1 MEEEKVILFIL
12 LLSSISIH
20 EWAHAWVA
28 DKLGDPLP
36 RQQGRVTLDPRSHID
51 PIGTLLIPFIMIFAS
66 PGFAIIGWGKP
77 VQISLRNR
85 ETKKRDDI
93 LITLAGP
100 LSNLSIAFICSLSFG
115 LLNRIVPLGESALLL
130 LYQIISL
137 NAVLFLFNLLPV
149 PPLDGSHILKNMVN
163 MKDETFL
170 KFSKYGFFILIVLIN
185 IPNFQKWMG
194 FGIEGLNSIFFGI
207 FSLLQSQVLF

>member
-1 MEEEKVILFIL
+1 MSEEQKIILFL
-12 LLSSISIH
+12 LLVVCITIH

-51 PIGTLLIPFIMIFAS
+51 PIGTLLIPLIMIFAS

-77 VQISLRNR
+77 VQISFPNR

-93 LITLAGP
+93 LITIAGP

-115 LLNRIVPLGESALLL
+115 LFYRFVPLGESALLL
-130 LYQIISL
+130 LYQIVSL
-137 NAVLFLFNLLPV
+137 NAVLFLFNLLPI

-163 MKDETFL
+163 MKDETFS
-170 KFSKYGFFILIVLIN
+170 KFSKYGFFILIILIN
-185 IPNFQKWMG
+185 IPFFQKWMG
-194 FGIEGLNSIFFGI
+194 SGIEGLNSIFFGI
-207 FSLLQSQVLF
+207 FSLLQS

>member
-1 MEEEKVILFIL
+1 VSEEQKIILFL
-12 LLSSISIH
+12 LLVVCITIH

-51 PIGTLLIPFIMIFAS
+51 PIGTLLIPLIMIFAS

-77 VQISLRNR
+77 VQISLPNR

-93 LITLAGP
+93 LITIAGP

-115 LLNRIVPLGESALLL
+115 LFYRFVPLGEYALLF
-130 LYQIISL
+130 LYQIVSL
-137 NAVLFLFNLLPV
+137 NAVLFLFNLLPI

-170 KFSKYGFFILIVLIN
+170 KFSKYGFFILIILIN
-185 IPNFQKWMG
+185 IPFFQKWMG
-194 FGIEGLNSIFFGI
+194 SGIEGLNSIFFGI
-207 FSLLQSQVLF
+207 FSLLQS

>member
-1 MEEEKVILFIL
+1 MSEEQKIILFL
-12 LLSSISIH
+12 LLVVCITIH

-51 PIGTLLIPFIMIFAS
+51 PIGTLLIPLVMIFAS

-77 VQISLRNR
+77 VQISLPNR

-93 LITLAGP
+93 LITIAGP

-115 LLNRIVPLGESALLL
+115 LFYRFVPLGESALLL
-130 LYQIISL
+130 LYQIVSL
-137 NAVLFLFNLLPV
+137 NAVLFLFNLLPI

-170 KFSKYGFFILIVLIN
+170 KFSKYGFFILIILIN
-185 IPNFQKWMG
+185 IPFFQKWMG
-194 FGIEGLNSIFFGI
+194 SGIEGLNSIFFGI
-207 FSLLQSQVLF
+207 FSLLQS

>member
-1 MEEEKVILFIL
+1 VSEEQKIILFL
-12 LLSSISIH
+12 LLVVCITIH

-51 PIGTLLIPFIMIFAS
+51 PIGTLLIPLVMIFAS

-77 VQISLRNR
+77 VQISLPNR

-93 LITLAGP
+93 LITIAGP
-100 LSNLSIAFICSLSFG
+100 LSNLSIAFICSSSFG
-115 LLNRIVPLGESALLL
+115 LFYRFVPLGESALLL
-130 LYQIISL
+130 LYQIVSL
-137 NAVLFLFNLLPV
+137 NAVLFLFNLLPI

-170 KFSKYGFFILIVLIN
+170 KFSKYGFFILIILIN
-185 IPNFQKWMG
+185 IPFFQKWMG
-194 FGIEGLNSIFFGI
+194 SGIEGLNSIFFGI
-207 FSLLQSQVLF
+207 FSLLQS

>member
-12 LLSSISIH
+12 LISSISIH

-28 DKLGDPLP
+28 DKLGDTLP

-77 VQISLRNR
+77 VQISLPNR

-100 LSNLSIAFICSLSFG
+100 LSNLSIAFICSLTFG
-115 LLNRIVPLGESALLL
+115 LLHRIVPLGESALFL
-130 LYQIISL
+130 LYQIVSL

-170 KFSKYGFFILIVLIN
+170 KFSKYGFFILIILIN
-185 IPNFQKWMG
+185 IPNFQNWMG
-194 FGIEGLNSIFFGI
+194 SGIEGLNSIFFGI
-207 FSLLQSQVLF
+207 FSLLQS

>member
-1 MEEEKVILFIL
+1 MSEEQKIILFL
-12 LLSSISIH
+12 LLIVCITIH

-28 DKLGDPLP
+28 DKLGDTLP

-51 PIGTLLIPFIMIFAS
+51 PIGTVLIPFIMIFAS

-77 VQISLRNR
+77 VQISLPNR

-93 LITLAGP
+93 LITIAGP

-115 LLNRIVPLGESALLL
+115 LFHRFVPLGESGLLL

-137 NAVLFLFNLLPV
+137 NAVLFLFNLLPI

-170 KFSKYGFFILIVLIN
+170 KFSKYGFFILIILIN
-185 IPNFQKWMG
+185 VPIFQKWMG
-194 FGIEGLNSIFFGI
+194 SGIESLNSIFFGI
-207 FSLLQSQVLF
+207 FSLLQG

>member
-1 MEEEKVILFIL
+1 VSEEQKIILFL
-12 LLSSISIH
+12 LLVVCITIH

-51 PIGTLLIPFIMIFAS
+51 PISTLLIPLIMIFAS

-77 VQISLRNR
+77 VQISLPNR

-93 LITLAGP
+93 LITIAGP

-115 LLNRIVPLGESALLL
+115 LFYRFVPLGESALLL
-130 LYQIISL
+130 LYQIVSL
-137 NAVLFLFNLLPV
+137 NAVLFLFNLLPI

-170 KFSKYGFFILIVLIN
+170 KFSKYGFFILIILIN
-185 IPNFQKWMG
+185 ISFFQKWMG
-194 FGIEGLNSIFFGI
+194 SGIEGLNSIFFGI
-207 FSLLQSQVLF
+207 FSLLQS

>member
-1 MEEEKVILFIL
+1 MVVCIT
-12 LLSSISIH
+12 IH

-28 DKLGDPLP
+28 DRLGDPLP

-51 PIGTLLIPFIMIFAS
+51 PIGTLLIPLIMIFAS

-77 VQISLRNR
+77 VQISLPNP

-93 LITLAGP
+93 LITIAGP

-115 LLNRIVPLGESALLL
+115 LFYRFVPLGESALLL
-130 LYQIISL
+130 LYQIVSL
-137 NAVLFLFNLLPV
+137 NAVLFLFNLLPI

-170 KFSKYGFFILIVLIN
+170 KFSKYGFFKLIILIN
-185 IPNFQKWMG
+185 IPFFQKWMG
-194 FGIEGLNSIFFGI
+194 SGIEGLNSIFFGI
-207 FSLLQSQVLF
+207 FSLLQS

>member
-1 MEEEKVILFIL
+1 MSEEQKIILFL
-12 LLSSISIH
+12 LLVVCITIH

-51 PIGTLLIPFIMIFAS
+51 PIGTLLIPLIMIFAS

-77 VQISLRNR
+77 VQISLPNR
-85 ETKKRDDI
+85 KTKKRDDI
-93 LITLAGP
+93 LITIAGP

-115 LLNRIVPLGESALLL
+115 LFYRFVPLGESALLL
-130 LYQIISL
+130 LYQIVSL
-137 NAVLFLFNLLPV
+137 NAVLFLFNLLPI

-170 KFSKYGFFILIVLIN
+170 KFSKYGFFILIILIN
-185 IPNFQKWMG
+185 IPLFQKWMG
-194 FGIEGLNSIFFGI
+194 SGIEGLNSIFFGI
-207 FSLLQSQVLF
+207 FSLLQS

>member
-1 MEEEKVILFIL
+1 LEEEKVILFIL

-77 VQISLRNR
+77 VQISLPNR

-115 LLNRIVPLGESALLL
+115 LLNRLVPLGESALLL

-170 KFSKYGFFILIVLIN
+170 KFSKYGFFTLIILIN

-207 FSLLQSQVLF
+207 FSLLQS

>member
-1 MEEEKVILFIL
+1 VSEEQKIILFL
-12 LLSSISIH
+12 LLVVCITIH

-51 PIGTLLIPFIMIFAS
+51 PIGTLLIPLIMIFAS

-77 VQISLRNR
+77 VQISLPNR

-93 LITLAGP
+93 LITIAGP

-115 LLNRIVPLGESALLL
+115 LFYRFVPLGESALLF
-130 LYQIISL
+130 LYQIVSL
-137 NAVLFLFNLLPV
+137 NAVLFLFNLLPI
-149 PPLDGSHILKNMVN
+149 PPLDGSHILKNVVN

-170 KFSKYGFFILIVLIN
+170 KFSKYGFFILIILIN
-185 IPNFQKWMG
+185 IPFFQKWMG
-194 FGIEGLNSIFFGI
+194 SGIEGLNSIFFGI
-207 FSLLQSQVLF
+207 FSLLQS

>member
-1 MEEEKVILFIL
+1 VSEEQKIILFL
-12 LLSSISIH
+12 LLVVCITIH

-51 PIGTLLIPFIMIFAS
+51 PIGTLLIPLIMIFAS

-77 VQISLRNR
+77 VQISLPNR

-93 LITLAGP
+93 LITIAGP

-115 LLNRIVPLGESALLL
+115 LFYRFVTLGESALLL
-130 LYQIISL
+130 LYQIVSL
-137 NAVLFLFNLLPV
+137 NAVLFLFNLLPI

-170 KFSKYGFFILIVLIN
+170 KFSKYGFFILIILIN
-185 IPNFQKWMG
+185 IPFFQKWMG
-194 FGIEGLNSIFFGI
+194 SGIEGLNSIFFGI
-207 FSLLQSQVLF
+207 FSLLQS

>member
-1 MEEEKVILFIL
+1 MSEEQKIILFL
-12 LLSSISIH
+12 LLVVCITIH

-51 PIGTLLIPFIMIFAS
+51 PVGTLLIPLIMIFAS

-77 VQISLRNR
+77 VQISLPNR
-85 ETKKRDDI
+85 ETKKRDDV
-93 LITLAGP
+93 LITIAGP

-115 LLNRIVPLGESALLL
+115 LFYRFVPLGESALLL
-130 LYQIISL
+130 LYQIVSL
-137 NAVLFLFNLLPV
+137 NAVLFLFNLLPI

-170 KFSKYGFFILIVLIN
+170 KFSKYGFFILIILIN
-185 IPNFQKWMG
+185 IPFFQKWMG
-194 FGIEGLNSIFFGI
+194 SGIEGLNSIFFGI
-207 FSLLQSQVLF
+207 FSLLQS

>member
-77 VQISLRNR
+77 VQISLPNR

-170 KFSKYGFFILIVLIN
+170 KFSKYGFFILIILIN
-185 IPNFQKWMG
+185 IPFFQKWMG
-194 FGIEGLNSIFFGI
+194 SGIEGLNSIFFGI
-207 FSLLQSQVLF
+207 FSLLQS

>member
-1 MEEEKVILFIL
+1 MSEEQKIILFL
-12 LLSSISIH
+12 LLVVCITIH

-51 PIGTLLIPFIMIFAS
+51 PIGTLLIPLVMIFAS

-77 VQISLRNR
+77 VQISLPNR

-93 LITLAGP
+93 LITIAGP

-115 LLNRIVPLGESALLL
+115 LFYRFVPLGESALLL
-130 LYQIISL
+130 LYQIVSL
-137 NAVLFLFNLLPV
+137 NAVLFLFNLLPI

-170 KFSKYGFFILIVLIN
+170 KFSKYGFFILIILIN

-194 FGIEGLNSIFFGI
+194 SGIEGLNSIFFGI
-207 FSLLQSQVLF
+207 FSLLQS

>member
-1 MEEEKVILFIL
+1 MEEEKVLLFIL

-77 VQISLRNR
+77 VQISLPNR

-100 LSNLSIAFICSLSFG
+100 LSNLSIAFICSLTFG
-115 LLNRIVPLGESALLL
+115 LLHRIVPLGESALFL
-130 LYQIISL
+130 LYQIVSL

-170 KFSKYGFFILIVLIN
+170 KFSKYGFFILIILIN
-185 IPNFQKWMG
+185 VPNFQKWMG
-194 FGIEGLNSIFFGI
+194 SGIEGLNSIFFGI
-207 FSLLQSQVLF
+207 FSLLQS

>member
-1 MEEEKVILFIL
+1 MSEEQKIILFL
-12 LLSSISIH
+12 LLVVCITIH

-51 PIGTLLIPFIMIFAS
+51 PIGTLLIPLIMIFAS

-77 VQISLRNR
+77 VQISLPNR

-100 LSNLSIAFICSLSFG
+100 LSNLSIAFICSLTFG
-115 LLNRIVPLGESALLL
+115 LLHRIVPLGESALFL
-130 LYQIISL
+130 LYQIVSL

-170 KFSKYGFFILIVLIN
+170 KFSKYGFFILIILIN
-185 IPNFQKWMG
+185 IPNFQNWMG
-194 FGIEGLNSIFFGI
+194 SGIEGLNSIFFGI
-207 FSLLQSQVLF
+207 FSLLQS

>member
-1 MEEEKVILFIL
+1 MSEEQKIILFL
-12 LLSSISIH
+12 LLVVCITIH

-51 PIGTLLIPFIMIFAS
+51 PIGTLLIPLIMIFAS

-77 VQISLRNR
+77 VQISLPNR

-93 LITLAGP
+93 LITIAGP

-115 LLNRIVPLGESALLL
+115 LFYRFVALGESALLL
-130 LYQIISL
+130 LYQIVSL
-137 NAVLFLFNLLPV
+137 NAVLFLFNLLPI

-170 KFSKYGFFILIVLIN
+170 KFSKYGFFILIILIN
-185 IPNFQKWMG
+185 IPFFQKWMG
-194 FGIEGLNSIFFGI
+194 SGIEGLNSIFFGI
-207 FSLLQSQVLF
+207 FSLLQS

>member
-1 MEEEKVILFIL
+1 MSEEQKIILFL
-12 LLSSISIH
+12 LLVVCITIH
-20 EWAHAWVA
+20 EWAHALVA

-51 PIGTLLIPFIMIFAS
+51 PIGTLLIPLIMIFAS

-77 VQISLRNR
+77 VQISLPNR

-93 LITLAGP
+93 LITIAGP

-115 LLNRIVPLGESALLL
+115 LFYRFVPLGESALLL
-130 LYQIISL
+130 LYQIVSL
-137 NAVLFLFNLLPV
+137 NAVLFLFNLLPI

-170 KFSKYGFFILIVLIN
+170 KFSKYGFFILIILIN
-185 IPNFQKWMG
+185 IPFFQKWMG
-194 FGIEGLNSIFFGI
+194 SGIEGLNSIFFGI
-207 FSLLQSQVLF
+207 FSLLQS

>member
-115 LLNRIVPLGESALLL
+115 LLNRLVPLGESALLL

-170 KFSKYGFFILIVLIN
+170 KFSKYGFFILIILIN

-207 FSLLQSQVLF
+207 FSLLQS

>member
-1 MEEEKVILFIL
+1 MSEEQKIILFL
-12 LLSSISIH
+12 LLVVCITIH

-51 PIGTLLIPFIMIFAS
+51 PIGTLLIPLIMIFAS

-77 VQISLRNR
+77 VQISLPNR

-93 LITLAGP
+93 LITIAGP

-115 LLNRIVPLGESALLL
+115 LFYRFVPPGESALLL
-130 LYQIISL
+130 LYQIVSL
-137 NAVLFLFNLLPV
+137 NAVLFLFNLLPI

-170 KFSKYGFFILIVLIN
+170 KFSKYGFFILIILIN
-185 IPNFQKWMG
+185 IPFFQKWMG
-194 FGIEGLNSIFFGI
+194 SGIEGLNSIFFGI
-207 FSLLQSQVLF
+207 FSLLQS

>member
-1 MEEEKVILFIL
+1 MSEEQKIILFL
-12 LLSSISIH
+12 LLVVCITIH

-51 PIGTLLIPFIMIFAS
+51 PVGTLLIPLIMIFAS
-66 PGFAIIGWGKP
+66 PSFAIIGWGKP
-77 VQISLRNR
+77 VQISLPNR

-93 LITLAGP
+93 LITIAGP

-115 LLNRIVPLGESALLL
+115 LFYRFVPLGESALLL
-130 LYQIISL
+130 LYQIVSL
-137 NAVLFLFNLLPV
+137 NAVLFLFNLLPI
-149 PPLDGSHILKNMVN
+149 PPLDGSHILKNVVN

-170 KFSKYGFFILIVLIN
+170 KFSKYGFFILIIFIN
-185 IPNFQKWMG
+185 IPFFQKWMG
-194 FGIEGLNSIFFGI
+194 SGIEGLNSIFFGI
-207 FSLLQSQVLF
+207 FSLLQS

>member
-1 MEEEKVILFIL
+1 MSEEQKIILFL
-12 LLSSISIH
+12 LLVVCITIH

-51 PIGTLLIPFIMIFAS
+51 PIGTLLIPLIMIFAS

-77 VQISLRNR
+77 VQISLPNR
-85 ETKKRDDI
+85 ETNKRDDI
-93 LITLAGP
+93 LITIAGP

-115 LLNRIVPLGESALLL
+115 LFYRFVPLGESALLL
-130 LYQIISL
+130 LYQIVSL
-137 NAVLFLFNLLPV
+137 NAVLFLFNLLPI

-170 KFSKYGFFILIVLIN
+170 KFSKYGFFILIILIN
-185 IPNFQKWMG
+185 IPFFQKWMG
-194 FGIEGLNSIFFGI
+194 SGIEGLNSIFFGI
-207 FSLLQSQVLF
+207 FSLLQS

>member
-1 MEEEKVILFIL
+1 LEEEKVILFIL

-77 VQISLRNR
+77 VQISLPNR

-115 LLNRIVPLGESALLL
+115 LLNRLVPLGESALLL

-170 KFSKYGFFILIVLIN
+170 KFSKYGFFILIILIN

-207 FSLLQSQVLF
+207 FSLLQS

>member
-1 MEEEKVILFIL
+1 VSEEQKIILFL
-12 LLSSISIH
+12 LLVVCITIH

-51 PIGTLLIPFIMIFAS
+51 PIGTLLIPLVMIFAS

-77 VQISLRNR
+77 VQISLPNR

-93 LITLAGP
+93 LITFAGP

-115 LLNRIVPLGESALLL
+115 LFYRFVPLGESALLL
-130 LYQIISL
+130 LYQIVSL
-137 NAVLFLFNLLPV
+137 NAVLFLFNLLPI

-170 KFSKYGFFILIVLIN
+170 KFSKYGFFILIILIN
-185 IPNFQKWMG
+185 IPFFQKWMG
-194 FGIEGLNSIFFGI
+194 SGIEGLNSIFFGI
-207 FSLLQSQVLF
+207 FSLLQS

>member
-1 MEEEKVILFIL
+1 VSEEQKIILFL
-12 LLSSISIH
+12 LLVVCITIH

-51 PIGTLLIPFIMIFAS
+51 PIGTLLIPLVMIFAS

-77 VQISLRNR
+77 VQISLPNR

-93 LITLAGP
+93 LITIAGP

-115 LLNRIVPLGESALLL
+115 LFYRFVTLGESALLL
-130 LYQIISL
+130 LYQIVSL
-137 NAVLFLFNLLPV
+137 NAVLFLFNLLPI

-170 KFSKYGFFILIVLIN
+170 KFSKYGFFILIILIN
-185 IPNFQKWMG
+185 IPFFQKWMG
-194 FGIEGLNSIFFGI
+194 SGIEGLNSIFFGI
-207 FSLLQSQVLF
+207 FSLLQS

>member
-1 MEEEKVILFIL
+1 VSEEQKIILFL
-12 LLSSISIH
+12 LLVVCITIH

-51 PIGTLLIPFIMIFAS
+51 PVGTLLIPLIMIFAS

-77 VQISLRNR
+77 VQISLPNR

-93 LITLAGP
+93 LITIAGP

-115 LLNRIVPLGESALLL
+115 LFYRFVPLGESALLL
-130 LYQIISL
+130 LYQIVSL
-137 NAVLFLFNLLPV
+137 NAVLFLFNLLPI

-170 KFSKYGFFILIVLIN
+170 KFSKYGFFILIILIN
-185 IPNFQKWMG
+185 IPFFQKWMG
-194 FGIEGLNSIFFGI
+194 SGIEGLNSIFFGI
-207 FSLLQSQVLF
+207 FSLLQS

>member
-77 VQISLRNR
+77 VQISLPNP

-93 LITLAGP
+93 LITIAGP

-115 LLNRIVPLGESALLL
+115 LFYRFVPLGESALLL
-130 LYQIISL
+130 LYQIVSL

-170 KFSKYGFFILIVLIN
+170 QFSKYGFFILIILIN

-207 FSLLQSQVLF
+207 FSLLQS

>member
-1 MEEEKVILFIL
+1 VSEEQKIILFL
-12 LLSSISIH
+12 LLVVCITIH

-51 PIGTLLIPFIMIFAS
+51 PIGTLLIPLVMIFAS

-77 VQISLRNR
+77 VQISLPNR

-93 LITLAGP
+93 LITIAGP

-115 LLNRIVPLGESALLL
+115 LFYRFVPLGESALLL
-130 LYQIISL
+130 LYQIVSL
-137 NAVLFLFNLLPV
+137 NAVLFLFNLLPI
-149 PPLDGSHILKNMVN
+149 PPLDGSLILKNMVN

-170 KFSKYGFFILIVLIN
+170 KFSKYGFFILIILIN
-185 IPNFQKWMG
+185 IPFFQKWMG
-194 FGIEGLNSIFFGI
+194 SGIEGLNSIFFGI
-207 FSLLQSQVLF
+207 FSLLQS

>member
-12 LLSSISIH
+12 LISSISIH

-51 PIGTLLIPFIMIFAS
+51 PLGTLLIPCIMIFAS

-77 VQISLRNR
+77 VQISLPNR

-100 LSNLSIAFICSLSFG
+100 LSNLSIAFICSLTFG
-115 LLNRIVPLGESALLL
+115 LLHRIVPLGESALFL
-130 LYQIISL
+130 LYQIVSL

-170 KFSKYGFFILIVLIN
+170 KFSKYGFFILIILIN
-185 IPNFQKWMG
+185 IPNFQNWMG
-194 FGIEGLNSIFFGI
+194 SGIEGLNSIFFGI
-207 FSLLQSQVLF
+207 FSLLQS

>member
-12 LLSSISIH
+12 LISSISIH

-51 PIGTLLIPFIMIFAS
+51 PIGTLLIPLVMIFAS

-77 VQISLRNR
+77 VQISLPNR

-93 LITLAGP
+93 LITIAGP

-115 LLNRIVPLGESALLL
+115 LFYRFVPLGEPALLL
-130 LYQIISL
+130 LYQIVSL
-137 NAVLFLFNLLPV
+137 NAVLFLFNLLPI
-149 PPLDGSHILKNMVN
+149 PPLDGSHILNNMVN

-170 KFSKYGFFILIVLIN
+170 KFSKYGFFILIILIN
-185 IPNFQKWMG
+185 IPFFQKWMG
-194 FGIEGLNSIFFGI
+194 SGIEGLNSIFFGI
-207 FSLLQSQVLF
+207 FSLLQS

>member
-1 MEEEKVILFIL
+1 MSEEQKIILFL
-12 LLSSISIH
+12 LLVVCITIH

-51 PIGTLLIPFIMIFAS
+51 PIGTLLIPLVMIFAS

-77 VQISLRNR
+77 VQISLPNR

-93 LITLAGP
+93 LITIAGP

-115 LLNRIVPLGESALLL
+115 LFYRFVPLGESALLL
-130 LYQIISL
+130 LYQIVSL
-137 NAVLFLFNLLPV
+137 NTVLFLFNLLPI

-170 KFSKYGFFILIVLIN
+170 KFSKYGFFILIILIN
-185 IPNFQKWMG
+185 IPFFQKWMG
-194 FGIEGLNSIFFGI
+194 SGIEGLNSIFFCI
-207 FSLLQSQVLF
+207 FSLLQS

>member
-1 MEEEKVILFIL
+1 LEEEKVILFIL

-77 VQISLRNR
+77 VQISLPNR

-115 LLNRIVPLGESALLL
+115 LLNRLIPLGESALLL

-170 KFSKYGFFILIVLIN
+170 KFSKYGFFILIILIN

-207 FSLLQSQVLF
+207 FSLLQS